1 MRAESR
7 LWVRPKDGG
16 PFMAERLNQF
26 ARCHEVVPVESYKKE
41 GVDGWLFR
49 DRDNR
54 LIFIPISELL
64 GQSTGQ

>member
-1 MRAESR
+1 
-7 LWVRPKDGG
+7 
-16 PFMAERLNQF
+16 MAERLNQF

-54 LIFIPISELL
+54 LIFIPTSELL